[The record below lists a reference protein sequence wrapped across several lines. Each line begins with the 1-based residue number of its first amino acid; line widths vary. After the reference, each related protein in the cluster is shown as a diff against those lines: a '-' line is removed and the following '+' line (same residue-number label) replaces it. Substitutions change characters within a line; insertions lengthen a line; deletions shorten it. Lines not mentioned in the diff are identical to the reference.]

1 MPKRLML
8 FALAL
13 LAFASTAHAD
23 DFAVEHLRPK
33 GLLASPMFSQVTT
46 VVEGKLIF
54 VSGQVSWDDKGKVL
68 FPGDLRAQTR
78 QTFQNMKIALAAAGA
93 TIDNVLK
100 FNIYVVNLDREK
112 WKMVGEERAKYIN
125 PEKAPASTMVGVPGL
140 VLEELLI
147 EIEAVAV
154 IPD

>member
-1 MPKRLML
+1 MPQRLIL

-13 LAFASTAHAD
+13 CALATTARAD
-23 DFAVEHLRPK
+23 DFAVEHLRPQ
-33 GLLASPMFSQVTT
+33 GLFASPMFSQVTT

-54 VSGQVSWDDKGKVL
+54 VSGQVSWDDKGQVM

-78 QTFQNMKIALAAAGA
+78 QTFENMKVALAAAGA

-100 FNIYVVNLDREK
+100 FNIYVVNLDRAK
-112 WKMVGEERAKYIN
+112 WKIVGEERAKYIN

-154 IPD
+154 IAD

>member
-1 MPKRLML
+1 MPKRLIL

-13 LAFASTAHAD
+13 CAVAATARAD
-23 DFAVEHLRPK
+23 DFAVERLRPQ
-33 GLLASPMFSQVTT
+33 GLFASPMFSQVTT
-46 VVEGKLIF
+46 VIEGKLIF
-54 VSGQVSWDDKGKVL
+54 VSGQVSWDDKGKVM

-78 QTFQNMKIALAAAGA
+78 QTFENMKIALAAAGA
-93 TIDNVLK
+93 TIDDVLK

-112 WKMVGEERAKYIN
+112 WKIVGEERAKYVN
-125 PEKAPASTMVGVPGL
+125 PEKAPASTMVGVQGL

>member
-1 MPKRLML
+1 MKRFVL

-13 LAFASTAHAD
+13 SALARPALSD
-23 DFAVEHLRPK
+23 DFAVEHLRPQ
-33 GLLASPMFSQVTT
+33 GLFASPMFSQVTT
-46 VVEGKLIF
+46 VIEGKLIF
-54 VSGQVSWDDKGKVL
+54 VSGQVSWDDKGKVM

-78 QTFQNMKIALAAAGA
+78 QTFENMKIALAAAGA
-93 TIDNVLK
+93 SIDNVLK

-112 WKMVGEERAKYIN
+112 WKIVGEERAKYIN

-140 VLEELLI
+140 VLEDLLI

>member
-1 MPKRLML
+1 MKRLTL
-8 FALAL
+8 LALAL
-13 LAFASTAHAD
+13 FACASTAFAD
-23 DFAVEHLRPK
+23 DYAVEHLRPE
-33 GLLASPMFSQVTT
+33 GLFASPMFSQVTT

-78 QTFQNMKIALAAAGA
+78 QTFENMKTALAAAGA

-100 FNIYVVNLDREK
+100 FTIYVVNLDRAK
-112 WKMVGEERAKYIN
+112 WKIVGEERAKYIN

>member
-1 MPKRLML
+1 MPKRLTL
-8 FALAL
+8 FVLAL
-13 LAFASTAHAD
+13 CAFAGVARAD

-54 VSGQVSWDDKGKVL
+54 VSGQVSWDDKGKVM

-78 QTFQNMKIALAAAGA
+78 QTFENMKTALAAAGA

-112 WKMVGEERAKYIN
+112 WKIVGEERAKYIN
-125 PEKAPASTMVGVPGL
+125 SEKAPASTMVGVPGL

-154 IPD
+154 VPD